1 MAKLNQRKIITIF
14 RKDEKI
20 IGSKVLQRCLFI
32 QRRIINQNFTIDT
45 TEIQIS
51 LWNMLT
57 LPANPQQPLRIGI
70 HHIPNTVL
78 TDADNNKHD
87 CIINVIDN
95 NLLIGSIK
103 QRASSSLLEA
113 IPKSPLIE
121 IIAVPIG

>member
-1 MAKLNQRKIITIF
+1 MAQLNQRKIITIL

-20 IGSKVLQRCLFI
+20 IGPKVLQRCLPI
-32 QRRIINQNFTIDT
+32 QRWIVNKNFTIDT

-51 LWNMLT
+51 LWNMLA
-57 LPANPQQPLRIGI
+57 LPSNPQQPHRIRI
-70 HHIPNTVL
+70 HHIPNPVL
-78 TDADNNKHD
+78 ADANNNKHD
-87 CIINVIDN
+87 RIINVIDN
-95 NLLIGSIK
+95 NLLIGSIE